1 MFAQEKG
8 LNPTGLVCDTNM
20 AKVTS
25 CENGLLEYELC
36 WRSSVT
42 VEKTCS
48 PSPPPWDMEYDTGSG
63 VSALLGGGF
72 VLIFGQIVSIRGKE
86 LSKTNL
92 EALNSTK
99 SQKAS
104 LPVEVR
110 RAMLVSQTMKRRP
123 CWCPKPVLWEL
134 NSFLMQMLSFVPKN
148 LHRCWP
154 REWKHSISY
163 FTVVC
168 SVHWPLHR
176 SKAGGDVVLLQIL
189 LFFICKWSCSLV
201 C

>member
-1 MFAQEKG
+1 MNCVEGVRSRLRKPVVHLHHREIWNMIQEVEFLHPWG
-8 LNPTGLVCDTNM
+8 WFCPNFWT
-20 AKVTS
+20 
-25 CENGLLEYELC
+25 NGLYK
-36 WRSSVT
+36 RKGT
-42 VEKTCS
+42 K
-48 PSPPPWDMEYDTGSG
+48 
-63 VSALLGGGF
+63 
-72 VLIFGQIVSIRGKE
+72 Q
-86 LSKTNL
+86 TNL

-134 NSFLMQMLSFVPKN
+134 NSFLMQMLSLVPKN

-154 REWKHSISY
+154 REWKHSIRY

-168 SVHWPLHR
+168 SVPWPLHR
-176 SKAGGDVVLLQIL
+176 SKAGGDLVLLQTL